1 MLQEESTKV
10 DPCQP
15 NSNLI
20 WSLSQ
25 GFTLGWGQGAS
36 AKQIK
41 AKTGQYKQQESNKK

>member
-25 GFTLGWGQGAS
+25 GFTLGWGQVAS
-36 AKQIK
+36 AKQK
-41 AKTGQYKQQESNKK
+41 KQQQGNTTKENNKK